1 MNRLKEV
8 KKIYDETPIPDELHM
23 QIQQMIKNN
32 VQSTRP
38 RYRSSWFAIPL
49 GIATAFIFLLNTSG
63 AFAATVSDIPL
74 VGYIAKIFTITS
86 YQKEDA
92 SKYVDVKIPALKET
106 GNSELEKQIN
116 TEIKEKIN
124 ETVSQSEKNAEQYY
138 HAFLETGGDESDFL
152 PVIIN
157 VDYEIKSSNDD
168 FVSFVITKL
177 ENHTSVETE
186 KYFYN
191 INLKTGE
198 MITLQDLYGPQYKE
212 VINPQITQ
220 QIKEREE
227 SNENQMFFHDHG
239 LTFKTIA
246 DDQKFYIND
255 SNQFVIVFDKYE
267 IAPGAMG
274 FPEFILSS
282 LPNLTCIQ

>member
-1 MNRLKEV
+1 MNRLKET
-8 KKIYDETPIPDELHM
+8 KKIYDETQIPDELQE
-23 QIQQMIKNN
+23 QIKQVIKNN
-32 VQSTRP
+32 VQSTRSK
-38 RYRSSWFAIPL
+38 YRVSWFALPL
-49 GIATAFIFLLNTSG
+49 SIATAFVFLVNTSDV
-63 AFAATVSDIPL
+63 FAATVSDIPL
-74 VGYIAKIFTITS
+74 MGYIAKIFTITS
-86 YQKEDA
+86 YQKEDT

-106 GNSELEKQIN
+106 GNSELEERIN
-116 TEIKEKIN
+116 KEIKEKIN

-138 HAFLETGGDESDFL
+138 RAFLETGGDESDFL

-157 VDYEIKSSNDD
+157 VDYEIKSSNED

-177 ENHTSVETE
+177 ENHTSVGTE

-198 MITLQDLYGPQYKE
+198 IITLQDLYGSQYKE
-212 VINPQITQ
+212 LINPQITQ

-227 SNENQMFFHDHG
+227 SNENQMFFHDYG
-239 LTFKTIA
+239 LEFKTIS
-246 DDQKFYIND
+246 DEQKFYINE
-255 SNQFVIVFDKYE
+255 SNQVVIVFDKYE

-282 LPNLTCIQ
+282 SPNLTSTK